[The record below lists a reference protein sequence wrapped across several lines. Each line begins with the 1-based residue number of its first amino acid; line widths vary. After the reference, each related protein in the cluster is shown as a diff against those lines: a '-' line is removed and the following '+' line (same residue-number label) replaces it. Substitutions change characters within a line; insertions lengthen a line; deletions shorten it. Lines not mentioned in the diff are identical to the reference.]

1 MITGLA
7 AGGRVGCAGMS
18 PRPLWQYQHSHNDEH
33 RDHRRCD
40 RPAECKAPIVH
51 GLVEQIADRG
61 TERAG
66 VRMKAAQNRRTFETL
81 DQKYN
86 PAITA
91 RPAVKTNAPPP

>member
-1 MITGLA
+1 MMNTAITADAIGRLNARPPSCTGLSSRSPTVA
-7 AGGRVGCAGMS
+7 PSGR
-18 PRPLWQYQHSHNDEH
+18 
-33 RDHRRCD
+33 
-40 RPAECKAPIVH
+40 
-51 GLVEQIADRG
+51 
-61 TERAG
+61 